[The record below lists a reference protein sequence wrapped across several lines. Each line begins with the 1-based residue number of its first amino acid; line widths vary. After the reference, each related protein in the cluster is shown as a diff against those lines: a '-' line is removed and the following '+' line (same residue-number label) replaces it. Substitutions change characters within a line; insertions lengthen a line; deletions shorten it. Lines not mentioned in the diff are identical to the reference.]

1 MDQESDRSGRVENAV
16 SATPDEGSTPAEHG
30 QLVVEPLGPR
40 PIFLFTMHRGGGTLL
55 QRVVNASRDV
65 LIWGEHGGFINKM
78 AETDALLSHF
88 DNVCRS
94 IEDRHLADFISN
106 RDPEVFDPWTNP
118 LERSAYRT
126 YAKDFIRT
134 TFSTGLAD
142 NQRWGFKEV
151 RYHSLRTARFLTDLF
166 PWSRIVVLRRN
177 LTAVVVSTV
186 CAPWSLE
193 RLKHVGTI
201 DVWDVIRDVAYA
213 VAVFA
218 YADDAIIRELP
229 NHAISIAVENLK
241 DEVARMFDFLQLRMP
256 DVTDI
261 LYRRIGGTEEAARLG
276 LFGSYELLE
285 MAENA
290 VASAVDQVR
299 VNGANIEKI
308 RQSRYG
314 FLAGDNEVAWTGLS
328 STL

>member
-1 MDQESDRSGRVENAV
+1 M
-16 SATPDEGSTPAEHG
+16 
-30 QLVVEPLGPR
+30 VEPLGPG

-55 QRVVNASRDV
+55 QRVVNSSRDV

-78 AETDALLSHF
+78 AETDTILSHF
-88 DNVCRS
+88 DTVCRP
-94 IEDRHLADFISN
+94 IGDRHLADFISN

-118 LERSAYRT
+118 LERGAYRK
-126 YAKDFIRT
+126 YARDFIRT

-151 RYHSLRTARFLTDLF
+151 RYHSLRTARFLTELF

-177 LTAVVVSTV
+177 LTAVVASTV

-193 RLKHVGTI
+193 RLKHVGTD
-201 DVWDVIRDVAYA
+201 DVWKVIRDVAYA

-218 YADDAIIRELP
+218 YGDDAIVRELP
-229 NHAISIAVENLK
+229 DRAISIAVEKLN
-241 DEVARMFDFLQLRMP
+241 DELARMFDFLLLRMP

-261 LYRRIGGTEEAARLG
+261 LRRRIGGTEEAATLG
-276 LFGSYELLE
+276 PFGKHELLQ

-290 VASAVDQVR
+290 VALAVDQVK
-299 VNGANIEKI
+299 VKGADIEKI
-308 RQSRYG
+308 RQSHYG
-314 FLAGDNEVAWTGLS
+314 FLAGDNELAWTGLS
-328 STL
+328 SML